1 MGLTMNNKSRAFF
14 IVMNRNGRMPTMHH
28 DTLELAI
35 KEAERLARTN
45 RVKFEVFKWEGSCTK
60 NTVSWECPEDS
71 QPPF

>member
-1 MGLTMNNKSRAFF
+1 MNNKSRAFF

-45 RVKFEVFKWEGSCTK
+45 PGVKFEVFKWEGSCVK
-60 NTVSWECPEDS
+60 NAVFWERPEEP